1 MGSFQFIFYISDVL
15 FYCVI
20 LVFLAYVIYAKNK
33 PHLITPW
40 QRLVQ
45 RPTAVVCGVILL
57 FFIAIALL
65 DSVHI
70 QFLTNY
76 KLYVNSKVYSL
87 LDIILA
93 PLGQITEKTYSSPL
107 ATHLF
112 TSEVGVN
119 QTGKFFEYYPLLKIN
134 YHIFGTDQVGQD
146 LLYITLKSIRT
157 SIFIGTLTTIV
168 LLPFSIGLGM
178 LAGYFSGWVDDL
190 IQYIYIT
197 LSSIPGVLLISAAI
211 LSAQIFI
218 TNHPDFFSSME
229 ERADAR
235 LLVLCLILGITSWT
249 GLCRLLRAE
258 TLKIREIEYVQSAI
272 ILGSSTSRIL
282 FTHILPNIFHIIIIS
297 VVLDFSGL
305 VLAEAV
311 LSYVGVGVDPL
322 TPSFGNT
329 INAARME
336 MAREPMVWW
345 PLAASFIFMFVLV
358 LSANIF
364 SDKLR
369 ESFDPKYKKDAFFN
383 KFLRARVTKTGNGSS
398 GT

>member
-1 MGSFQFIFYISDVL
+1 MERFQFIFFISDLL
-15 FYCVI
+15 FFIVM
-20 LVFLAYVIYAKNK
+20 LLFVAYIVYAKRK
-33 PHLITPW
+33 AHLIKPW
-40 QRLVQ
+40 QRLAQ
-45 RPTAVVCGVILL
+45 RPVAVICGFVLLL
-57 FFIAIALL
+57 FMIIALL
-65 DSVHI
+65 DSIHI
-70 QFLTNY
+70 QFLDNY
-76 KLYVNSKVYSL
+76 KLYVNSRVYSV
-87 LDIILA
+87 LDIVLA
-93 PLGQITEKTYSSPL
+93 PLGQISEETYSSPF
-107 ATHLF
+107 ATHAYA
-112 TSEVGVN
+112 SA
-119 QTGKFFEYYPLLKIN
+119 TGIDRAGNFFEYYPPLKFK

-146 LLYITLKSIRT
+146 LFYITLKSIRT

-168 LLPFSIGLGM
+168 LLPFSIFLGM
-178 LAGYFSGWVDDL
+178 CAGYFSGWIDDV

-218 TNHPDFFSSME
+218 TSHPDFFSSME
-229 ERADAR
+229 ERADTR
-235 LLVLCLILGITSWT
+235 LLILCVILGITSWT

-258 TLKIREIEYVQSAI
+258 TLKIKEMEYIHAAI
-272 ILGSSTSRIL
+272 ALGSSHARIL
-282 FTHILPNIFHIIIIS
+282 LTHILPNIFHIIIIS

-345 PLAASFIFMFVLV
+345 PLVASFVFMFVLV

-369 ESFDPKYKKDAFFN
+369 ESFDPKYQKNGWLN
-383 KFLRARVTKTGNGSS
+383 KLLLARLTKR
-398 GT
+398 